1 MSTLAADALTGQSS
15 THTIKLAGT
24 TFVGADSD
32 GVLTIT
38 GEGGSTKTNVQ
49 QGLTKAWAGMA
60 SDATPEDSFNVSS
73 GDDDGTGNYGLNFT
87 NNMANT
93 NYSSVNTVEM
103 AHNGTSQNP
112 RYTVTN
118 SRTTS
123 SVEVDGSYINSS
135 SVFIFYDGG
144 DVGVQVSG
152 DLA

>member
-1 MSTLAADALTGQSS
+1 MSTIVGTNIEVTNIKYDSDTTAMIVSS
-15 THTIKLAGT
+15 TGGGAGT
-24 TFVGADSD
+24 VP
-32 GVLTIT
+32 
-38 GEGGSTKTNVQ
+38 

-60 SDATPEDSFNVSS
+60 SDATPEGSFNISS

-87 NNMANT
+87 SNMSDA
-93 NYSSVNTVEM
+93 NYSSVNTAEFS
-103 AHNGTSQNP
+103 HNGSTQNP

-135 SVFIFYDGG
+135 SVFIYYDFG
-144 DVGVQVSG
+144 DIGVQVNG